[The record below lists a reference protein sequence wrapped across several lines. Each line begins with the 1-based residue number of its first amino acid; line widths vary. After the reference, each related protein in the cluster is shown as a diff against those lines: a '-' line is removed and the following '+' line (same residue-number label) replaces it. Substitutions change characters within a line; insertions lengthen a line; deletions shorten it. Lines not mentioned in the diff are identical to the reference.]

1 LYVSNCPV
9 KPPAGRGLIS
19 DVVTLVTCPNELTEK
34 TGILKEFPYVPDI
47 TPLAFKF
54 TAKNPFDV
62 IGVDVTANVEDVNPT
77 EVTVPIP
84 LPGSPTAKFVAEVIL
99 PSSPTVIWGI
109 EELLPYTPVTTP
121 VGDVSKVIFPSVT
134 LGEFVTVKLDERIP
148 IEVKPCVGSEI
159 DAFVALV
166 NCPFEFT
173 VITGICV
180 PEPYVPEETP
190 VVARLATI
198 VPDEVIGEP
207 EMAKSVEVISTEFTE
222 PTVPP
227 VTTTS
232 GEAAV
237 PFPVSVLLC
246 VTAVKYLEDMSGIS
260 AALIT
265 LNEGNAE
272 PDNGPA
278 RNVLAPVLIKL
289 RSNVPLVVIG
299 PPVTVNTLDCAVK
312 FINKDDGVKLT
323 YLNTAT
329 LLSSK
334 MVTEDV
340 GSDRVGIT
348 CAAAIVTPTGSSNTV
363 TLAKISVAM
372 TLLTILV

>member
-1 LYVSNCPV
+1 L
-9 KPPAGRGLIS
+9 
-19 DVVTLVTCPNELTEK
+19 
-34 TGILKEFPYVPDI
+34 PYVPDI
-47 TPLAFKF
+47 TPLKFKF

-62 IGVDVTANVEDVNPT
+62 IGVDVTDNVEDVNPT
-77 EVTVPIP
+77 EVTVPMP
-84 LPGSPTAKFVAEVIL
+84 LPGSPTGKLVAEVIL

-207 EMAKSVEVISTEFTE
+207 EMTKSVEVISTEFTE

-232 GEAAV
+232 GEAEV

-246 VTAVKYLEDMSGIS
+246 DTAVKYFEEMSGIS

-265 LNEGNAE
+265 LKDGNAD
-272 PDNGPA
+272 PVNGPA
-278 RNVLAPVLIKL
+278 RNVLAPVVIKFK
-289 RSNVPLVVIG
+289 SNVPLVVIG
-299 PPVTVNTLDCAVK
+299 LPVTVNTLDCAVML
-312 FINKDDGVKLT
+312 IDKDDGVKLT
-323 YLNTAT
+323 YLRTAM

-334 MVTEDV
+334 TVTVDT
-340 GSDRVGIT
+340 GSDIVEVT
-348 CAAAIVTPTGSSNTV
+348 CGEAMVTPTGSSNTV

-372 TLLTILV
+372 MLLTVLV